1 MLSIASQTRVLLK
14 SRVKTKRAQALMT
27 IHLYFTTLNREESVS
42 DDKSCEGDITASYKV
57 T

>member
-1 MLSIASQTRVLLK
+1 MLSIPSQTRVLLK

-42 DDKSCEGDITASYKV
+42 DDKSWEGDITASYKV